1 MPEGRY
7 SAPCGGAIGTP
18 LTPARRSLL
27 FFWKSERLVTKAAK
41 LLEGP
46 AKEEF
51 YTKMNDEYFLK

>member
-1 MPEGRY
+1 
-7 SAPCGGAIGTP
+7 
-18 LTPARRSLL
+18 LL